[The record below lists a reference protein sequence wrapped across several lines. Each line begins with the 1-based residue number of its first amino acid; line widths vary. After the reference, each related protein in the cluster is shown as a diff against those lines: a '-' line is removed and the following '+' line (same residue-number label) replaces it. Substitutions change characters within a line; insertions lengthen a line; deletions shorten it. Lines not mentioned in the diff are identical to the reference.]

1 VTARRQCPDPDR
13 STSARGAHRGH
24 GILVVQ
30 WEVTKGPRQMKRLPR
45 ERREQ
50 YGRDRDRIK
59 FGTQGAASEVRKI
72 DVASVDTAALME
84 QLLRQPP
91 PASPA
96 KQGFI
101 ASKKR
106 FFLQKG
112 KAINNDDI
120 QVWYRQL
127 FQRREQLR
135 SVCSALP
142 KTTSRIWLNRSSER
156 HLSFERTAR
165 MPLK

>member
-1 VTARRQCPDPDR
+1 
-13 STSARGAHRGH
+13 
-24 GILVVQ
+24 
-30 WEVTKGPRQMKRLPR
+30 MKRLPR

-127 FQRREQLR
+127 FNAENNFDLSAPHCQKPHREFGLIDRRNVTLASKERRECR
-135 SVCSALP
+135 
-142 KTTSRIWLNRSSER
+142 
-156 HLSFERTAR
+156 
-165 MPLK
+165 